1 MKSLQRYLLEAA
13 YEDLTPVTGDCVAL
27 ELPLTDTLIE
37 STVVEHQGD
46 TFVLEMDER
55 ALELLSEAGVQL
67 DEISMTAVSRR
78 MSKGMTVKDDLS
90 KHLEEEAGDSPVASA
105 IIRRIMFQHPEVLS
119 THGPERV
126 MQAADEVADWVGDVD
141 EIGSSD
147 VSAWTRDAIKALAEL
162 PDEPMNVVD
171 KLGEAEY
178 RGRKVP
184 LGKPMAGD
192 VKKSKV
198 YVRKP
203 NGNIVKV
210 NFGDKKLSI
219 KKHIPGRR
227 KSFRARH
234 NCANHGPR
242 WKARYWSCRAW

>member
-46 TFVLEMDER
+46 TFVLEMDKR
-55 ALELLSEAGVQL
+55 ALELLAEAGVQL

-78 MSKGMTVKDDLS
+78 MSKGMTIKDDLS

-162 PDEPMNVVD
+162 PDEPLD
-171 KLGEAEY
+171 EAEY

-198 YVRKP
+198 YVKKP
-203 NGNIVKV
+203 NGNVVKV

-234 NCANHGPR
+234 NCANPGPR